1 MWVRYYGDFDVISQP
16 KLQIFQ
22 KKSRDSLP
30 RREQAYFQNRVG
42 PRPGPADGGCCA
54 AYHRARHSLPQVK
67 NAFGVT
73 RANFLDS
80 LYADRLAIQTR
91 QAA

>member
-1 MWVRYYGDFDVISQP
+1 MAISTLFPSQNFRF
-16 KLQIFQ
+16 FQ
-22 KKSRDSLP
+22 KIRAMAS
-30 RREQAYFQNRVG
+30 EAGVGRVFKIG
-42 PRPGPADGGCCA
+42 ST
-54 AYHRARHSLPQVK
+54 SLPQVK
-67 NAFGVT
+67 NSFGVT